1 MSNGM
6 YDDGGVKFAEE
17 QFAQARARDDEENKR
32 KEKFAKK
39 LSLVNTAIKGV
50 NFGLN
55 LLADELDAKQVPQK
69 TAYMNFLQSANARR
83 KLLEPYSVADD
94 KLKYVED
101 YIYGQSIS
109 DLAKRFPTIDPI
121 SYENYARDYAKNQA
135 PLLAPEFEKMFT
147 ELQDIP
153 DQATFETEYSKY
165 QGRTNPRG
173 IFGNVVKLIRNTFKK
188 EDEESLA
195 IKNAKAKDAI
205 YGSPMFNEIVGA
217 REAVEAFE
225 SKFQTGGSE
234 LIESILQAKKEG
246 KLRGKYDISKA
257 TFIDKPI
264 GYKEDGSPIT
274 KKVAVVAGIGVDG
287 APSILE
293 LETGTATQSPKNV
306 PIIYDW
312 DDKTYLENTASLVLA
327 SFDKE
332 SNKLYKKY
340 SNTDSK
346 LMKGLVSR
354 IVQKAENYAN
364 TGIYDKQTATL
375 KAVKDFVA
383 AHKDVDS
390 FLDIP
395 TNVTQAEIEK
405 DSPVSLI
412 IDTLRAEADSNNMD
426 DTNIRQSTIDDAI
439 AYIKGNID
447 TSITINAADTLDN
460 IILLA
465 DYIVKNQYI
474 SEDEKVEYIEGINNT
489 IMTQFPD
496 GTPLLDINKFREPT
510 TDGSDEINLNEMQTW
525 EESGN
530 VATVFV
536 QGEPSRKYLNNFD
549 SVVNKLDLSNLSLE
563 ELRYLTNID
572 ENLLRNLLGMPKEL
586 EFEENPFSIDTR
598 LDEVVKKYRRNN
610 FKKLYDDLKRR
621 NPNLS
626 DSELKKESFKKQP
639 SLEFFEKLRNQLLS

>member
-17 QFAQARARDDEENKR
+17 QFAQARARDDEENRK

-39 LSLVNTAIKGV
+39 LTGLNTLIKGV
-50 NFGLN
+50 NVGLN
-55 LLADELDAKQVPQK
+55 FLADELDQKQIPQK
-69 TAYMNFLQSANARR
+69 TAYMNFLQSANVRR
-83 KLLEPYSVADD
+83 KLLQPYSLADD
-94 KLKYVED
+94 KVKYVED
-101 YIYGQSIS
+101 YIYGQSIA
-109 DLAKRFPTIDPI
+109 DLAKRFPTIDPK
-121 SYENYARDYAKNQA
+121 SYQNYARDYAKNQA

-173 IFGNVVKLIRNTFKK
+173 IFGNVVKLVRNTFKK

-246 KLRGKYDISKA
+246 KLRGNYDIANAKY
-257 TFIDKPI
+257 TDKII
-264 GYKEDGSPIT
+264 GVKEDGSIIT
-274 KKVAVVAGIGVDG
+274 EKIAVVFGTDIDG
-287 APSILE
+287 APSVIE
-293 LETGTATQSPKNV
+293 LETGKAPETPDVV
-306 PIIYDW
+306 PVMYDW
-312 DDKTYLENTASLVLA
+312 DDKEYLDKTASVVL
-327 SFDKE
+327 SYFE
-332 SNKLYKKY
+332 RENQTLYQKY
-340 SNTDSK
+340 GGKDDK

-354 IVQKAENYAN
+354 IVQKAQNYTKSN
-364 TGIYDKQTATL
+364 IYDKETATL
-375 KAVKDFVA
+375 KAIEDFVA

-390 FLDIP
+390 YLNIP
-395 TNVTQAEIEK
+395 VNYTQADLDK
-405 DSPVSLI
+405 DSPTGI
-412 IDTLRAEADSNNMD
+412 ILTTINNEAEEKKDKSD
-426 DTNIRQSTIDDAI
+426 IDPDTIDNAI
-439 AYIKGNID
+439 EAIKPNIA
-447 TSITINAADTLDN
+447 TSIAINPAKTLEE
-460 IILLA
+460 IKALSV
-465 DYIVKNQYI
+465 YIVMNKNLE
-474 SEDEKVEYIEGINNT
+474 EDQKAELIEGLNDT
-489 IMTQFPD
+489 IMKNNFGD
-496 GTPLLDINKFREPT
+496 APLLDIDIIKKQIT
-510 TDGSDEINLNEMQTW
+510 TDTGDNLNEMQTW

-536 QGEPSRKYLNNFD
+536 QGEPSRKYLSNFD
-549 SVVNKLDLSNLSLE
+549 SVVNKLNLSNLSLE

-586 EFEENPFSIDTR
+586 EFEENPFSFDTR
-598 LDEVVKKYRRNN
+598 LDEVVKKYRINN
-610 FKKLYDDLKRR
+610 AKKLYDDLKIR

-626 DSELKKESFKKQP
+626 DSELKKEAFKKQP
-639 SLEFFEKLRNQLLS
+639 PLEFFENLRNQLLN

>member
-17 QFAQARARDDEENKR
+17 QFAQARARDDEENRK

-39 LSLVNTAIKGV
+39 LSLVDTAIKGV

-94 KLKYVED
+94 KVKYVED
-101 YIYGQSIS
+101 YIYSQSIS

-188 EDEESLA
+188 EDAESLA

-246 KLRGKYDISKA
+246 KLRGKYDVANAKY
-257 TFIDKPI
+257 TDKII
-264 GYKEDGSPIT
+264 GIREDGSPVV
-274 KKVAVVAGIGVDG
+274 KKIAVVFGTDING
-287 APSILE
+287 APSVIE
-293 LETGTATQSPKNV
+293 LETGKAPETLDVV
-306 PIIYDW
+306 PVMYDW
-312 DDKTYLENTASLVLA
+312 DDKEYLDKTASVVL
-327 SFDKE
+327 SYFE
-332 SNKLYKKY
+332 RENQTLYKKY
-340 SNTDSK
+340 GGEDDK

-354 IVQKAENYAN
+354 IVQKAQNY
-364 TGIYDKQTATL
+364 TKSGIYDKETATL
-375 KAVKDFVA
+375 KAIEDFVA

-390 FLDIP
+390 YLNIP
-395 TNVTQAEIEK
+395 VNYTQADLDK
-405 DSPVSLI
+405 DSPTGI
-412 IDTLRAEADSNNMD
+412 ILTAINNEAEEKEDKSDIDPDTINNAIEAIK
-426 DTNIRQSTIDDAI
+426 TNIA
-439 AYIKGNID
+439 
-447 TSITINAADTLDN
+447 TSIAINTTKTLEE
-460 IILLA
+460 IKALSM
-465 DYIVKNQYI
+465 YIVINKNLQ
-474 SEDEKVEYIEGINNT
+474 EDQKVELIDGLNET
-489 IMTQFPD
+489 IMKTYFD
-496 GTPLLDINKFREPT
+496 GAPLLDI
-510 TDGSDEINLNEMQTW
+510 DI
-525 EESGN
+525 
-530 VATVFV
+530 
-536 QGEPSRKYLNNFD
+536 
-549 SVVNKLDLSNLSLE
+549 
-563 ELRYLTNID
+563 I
-572 ENLLRNLLGMPKEL
+572 
-586 EFEENPFSIDTR
+586 
-598 LDEVVKKYRRNN
+598 
-610 FKKLYDDLKRR
+610 
-621 NPNLS
+621 
-626 DSELKKESFKKQP
+626 KKQP
-639 SLEFFEKLRNQLLS
+639 PLEFFEKLRKQLLN

>member
-39 LSLVNTAIKGV
+39 LTGLNTLIKGV
-50 NFGLN
+50 NVGLN
-55 LLADELDAKQVPQK
+55 FLADDLDAKQVPQK
-69 TAYMNFLQSANARR
+69 TSYMNFLESTNARR
-83 KLLEPYSVADD
+83 KLLQPYSVADD
-94 KLKYVED
+94 KVKYVED
-101 YIYGQSIS
+101 YIYGKSIL

-173 IFGNVVKLIRNTFKK
+173 IFGNVVKLVRNTFKK
-188 EDEESLA
+188 EDEESIT

-246 KLRGKYDISKA
+246 KLRGKYDVSKA
-257 TFIDKPI
+257 QFIDKPV
-264 GYKEDGSPIT
+264 GYKEDGTPIT
-274 KKVAVVAGIGVDG
+274 RKVAVVAGTDIDG
-287 APSILE
+287 APSIIE
-293 LETGTATQSPKNV
+293 IETGTVTQSQNNM

-312 DDKTYLENTASLVLA
+312 DDKDYLDETASLILA
-327 SFDKE
+327 SFKE
-332 SNKLYKKY
+332 ESPSLYKKY
-340 SNTDSK
+340 DKTDPK
-346 LMKGLVSR
+346 LMTGLVSR
-354 IVQKAENYAN
+354 IVERAQNYAN
-364 TGIYDKQTATL
+364 TNLGYDKKLATD
-375 KAVKDFVA
+375 KAIKDFVT
-383 AHKDVDS
+383 AHKGIDTYLNIPVVVTMEDVK
-390 FLDIP
+390 
-395 TNVTQAEIEK
+395 N

-412 IDTLRAEADSNNMD
+412 MDTVINEASSNNFD

-439 AYIKGNID
+439 LFISGNID
-447 TSITINAADTLDN
+447 TSIKISPSDTLDN

-474 SEDEKVEYIEGINNT
+474 SEDAKVEYIEGINNT
-489 IMTQFPD
+489 IMKVHFE
-496 GTPLLDINKFREPT
+496 GAPLLDIDELRNQIPT
-510 TDGSDEINLNEMQTW
+510 DTSDNLNEMQTW

-549 SVVNKLDLSNLSLE
+549 SAVNKLDLSNLSLE

-610 FKKLYDDLKRR
+610 FKKLYDDLKIR

-639 SLEFFEKLRNQLLS
+639 SLEFFEKLRNQLLN